1 MIKRAIFLFKNY
13 LAVIGFYRVKCLKV
27 NLVWVAKIQVITWV
41 RERCNSVNFSKI
53 AILLYCYIAMNFIDL
68 ILKVHST
75 EFIA

>member
-53 AILLYCYIAMNFIDL
+53 AILL
-68 ILKVHST
+68 
-75 EFIA
+75 